1 MKKLN
6 ELQDEC
12 QIEINSKN
20 NIINFPNNN
29 NLLRNKIYDNY
40 SKSNL
45 NSSKLIRN
53 SSMCSFRKN
62 CPLNELI
69 LTTEN
74 KTKYIPRSNNKIWR
88 DINSI
93 KESIEGKNKDSMKDI
108 FRHYF
113 NKNNQF
119 LNKKYFNH
127 QNNTY
132 INNPFVKK
140 LEKKYIFTTKLL
152 DTDSNYQNLKQILT
166 ERKNYSTNFSTHEI
180 NNSSFHYNTRN
191 RKKSYL
197 RFDTDNELKYI
208 SNKLNKL

>member
-6 ELQDEC
+6 ELQDEF

-62 CPLNELI
+62 GPLNELI

-74 KTKYIPRSNNKIWR
+74 KTKYIPRNNNKIWR
-88 DINSI
+88 DINII

-127 QNNTY
+127 KNNTY
-132 INNPFVKK
+132 NPFVKK
-140 LEKKYIFTTKLL
+140 
-152 DTDSNYQNLKQILT
+152 
-166 ERKNYSTNFSTHEI
+166 
-180 NNSSFHYNTRN
+180 
-191 RKKSYL
+191 
-197 RFDTDNELKYI
+197 
-208 SNKLNKL
+208 